1 MGKNCGF
8 SNESIF
14 LSKSYLVSLV
24 HSVQGDPKQTVI
36 FEMNTTLLWVNL
48 GKRSNWILQWDKNN
62 IWNHALELG
71 YFEKCIL

>member
-1 MGKNCGF
+1 MFYYINIYMVVVFGN
-8 SNESIF
+8 I
-14 LSKSYLVSLV
+14 
-24 HSVQGDPKQTVI
+24 QGDPKQTVI
-36 FEMNTTLLWVNL
+36 FDQNTTLLWVKL